1 MDIDSYQVEAAKT
14 FQFERGDEESKV
26 ICLLGLSGEVGELV
40 TEFKKKIRDGESY
53 TLFSDKV
60 KEEMGDILWYLS
72 SIATQEN
79 ISMGDVAQKSLK
91 KITDRWEVRAQEG
104 LFKDEKFFDE
114 GRDEKEM
121 LPRGFVVEF
130 SEEEGEGGKKYIHIR
145 VDGKSF
151 GDPLR
156 DNHYVDD
163 YYRFHDIFHFSYAV
177 YLGWSPVVRKLLNKK
192 RKKDERFDEVEDGG
206 RAIVIEEAVSAL
218 VFEYAS
224 HRDFFENVDGI
235 DYSLIRT
242 VKDLTGH
249 LEVKARTL
257 KEWEIAILQGF
268 SAWRCLRNNN
278 GGAVR
283 CDLLNRT
290 IEVIK

>member
-1 MDIDSYQVEAAKT
+1 MDIDDYQLQAAET
-14 FQFERGDEESKV
+14 FQFERDTDESKV

-40 TEFKKKIRDGESY
+40 TEFKKRIRDGDSY
-53 TLFSDKV
+53 KMFSDKV

-79 ISMGDVAQKSLK
+79 ISMGDVAQRSLK
-91 KITDRWEVRAQEG
+91 KIADRWEIRAQEG

-114 GRDEKEM
+114 GRDEKEI
-121 LPRGFVVEF
+121 LPRIFVVEF
-130 SEEEGEGGKKYIHIR
+130 SEEEGEEGKKYIHIK
-145 VDGKSF
+145 VDGRSF
-151 GDPLR
+151 GDPLT

-177 YLGWSPVVRKLLNKK
+177 FLGWSPVVRKLLNKK
-192 RKKDERFDEVEDGG
+192 RRKDEKIDEVEDGG

-224 HRDFFENVDGI
+224 HRKFFENVDGI
-235 DYSLIRT
+235 DYSLLRT

-249 LEVKARTL
+249 LEVKARAL

-268 SAWRCLRNNN
+268 SAWRYLRDNN
-278 GGAVR
+278 GGVVE
-283 CDLLNRT
+283 CDLVNRR
-290 IEVIK
+290 IKIIS